1 MCLSPFTLLFKE
13 SASLFIYLF
22 LEDNILFIL
31 IAGSPLGQFS
41 RVMVCGSISQSA
53 VSQHYFFFLSVV
65 DGPCPSSLSPAP
77 LCFSS
82 HMVQFIWPKF
92 SLCLLRFTPHLC
104 QLNYQE
110 LSQYFVLF
118 ATLVAGLKGWQC
130 LSVHWSVSKFG
141 PDWIISTTIRYGN
154 GAQIINLTLFRDPL
168 TCLLNHHAIKI
179 SVFHS
184 KTLLLDLNINPTF
197 MFPSGWISITYCLWC
212 HHKAIFL
219 IWFMSE

>member
-1 MCLSPFTLLFKE
+1 MCFSPFTLLFKE

-22 LEDNILFIL
+22 LEDNTLFIL
-31 IAGSPLGQFS
+31 MAGSPLGQLS
-41 RVMVCGSISQSA
+41 RAMVCGSISVCSITA
-53 VSQHYFFFLSVV
+53 LFFFPFCCWWSLPFISLVCSSV
-65 DGPCPSSLSPAP
+65 
-77 LCFSS
+77 FSS

-130 LSVHWSVSKFG
+130 LSVHWSISKFG

-179 SVFHS
+179 SVFHWKIS
-184 KTLLLDLNINPTF
+184 TF
-197 MFPSGWISITYCLWC
+197 GFKY
-212 HHKAIFL
+212 
-219 IWFMSE
+219 